1 MIIVILHMNQGWVGK
16 LFFRG
21 WGGAGRGEA
30 KNSKVAKFWKTKFEA
45 LLAKKGLSLGYFH
58 FFFSVNDNPQE

>member
-1 MIIVILHMNQGWVGK
+1 MIRIMIIVILHMNQGWVGK

-45 LLAKKGLSLGYFH
+45 LLAKKGLS
-58 FFFSVNDNPQE
+58 